1 MAKGDELIKYMTE
14 QFVKYMETPKEVRR
28 QVKASQREVRE
39 HWQYRWFGMV
49 PLAISMWLQSLRKK
63 K

>member
-1 MAKGDELIKYMTE
+1 MTE
-14 QFVKYMETPKEVRR
+14 QFLKYMDTPKEVRR
-28 QVKASQREVRE
+28 QERETRE

-49 PLAISMWLQSLRKK
+49 PLAVKMWLDGLRKK